1 MQTAESLVSL
11 LSSFVEIKRNFCSC
25 IKPRQNVT
33 VINAIIKKVIYRF
46 TLLSA
51 KFI

>member
-1 MQTAESLVSL
+1 MQTTESRVSF
-11 LSSFVEIKRNFCSC
+11 LSSFAATKRNFCSY

-33 VINAIIKKVIYRF
+33 VINTIIKKVIYSF

-51 KFI
+51 KLI